1 MSDDVTPD
9 GERVERRVACEV
21 YSRIVGYIT
30 PVGQWNRGK
39 QQEQRDRKVYR
50 VEDDERPNV
59 DR

>member
-9 GERVERRVACEV
+9 GERVERRVVCEV

-39 QQEQRDRKVYR
+39 QREFADRKVYR
-50 VEDDERPNV
+50 VEDDEQA
-59 DR
+59 

>member
-9 GERVERRVACEV
+9 GERVERRVACRV
-21 YSRIVGYIT
+21 FSRVCGYLT
-30 PVGQWNRGK
+30 SVDSWNVAK
-39 QQEQRDRKVYR
+39 QREFADRKVYR